1 MVGAWPDKVLAN
13 RYMWYTFSD
22 ESEDKTNALAVH
34 NIPLIN

>member
-22 ESEDKTNALAVH
+22 ESEYETNALAVKS
-34 NIPLIN
+34 IRKF